1 MTNMAWMEHL
11 YTTFYRSLY
20 LYALT
25 FLADEEGAKDVTGSV
40 FQTVW
45 EKTLAGTLQ
54 QDVHTVEGFLYTSV
68 RNRCLDT
75 LRHNKAMDRYVRMKS
90 ATEPITT
97 DEAAMEFELRVQ
109 QVKAAIER
117 LPEPEKTTLT
127 YTYFKKLTYRQT
139 AEKLE
144 MSENMVHKRMN
155 KVFKTLRGMLKN
167 DIP

>member
-1 MTNMAWMEHL
+1 
-11 YTTFYRSLY
+11 
-20 LYALT
+20 
-25 FLADEEGAKDVTGSV
+25 
-40 FQTVW
+40 
-45 EKTLAGTLQ
+45 
-54 QDVHTVEGFLYTSV
+54 
-68 RNRCLDT
+68 
-75 LRHNKAMDRYVRMKS
+75 MDRYVRMKS

-117 LPEPEKTTLT
+117 LPEPEKTILT

-155 KVFKTLRGMLKN
+155 KVFKTLRGMLKTTFHRHN
-167 DIP
+167 ICPFFVISIKPR